1 MRYSLFRFRDVIE
14 AFAIY
19 FMCFGLNLFLV
30 YIQSSTMEVASLLEA
45 FIDGIVEYRILISI
59 FLTFMMAVFHYQF
72 LNRKKT
78 EIACRI
84 LVGDTREY
92 VITRYIVN
100 SLTILLFSFVIALVV
115 GVYLDVAATSNL
127 YLLFLFMGYLFIS
140 VRQVK
145 HE

>member
-1 MRYSLFRFRDVIE
+1 
-14 AFAIY
+14 
-19 FMCFGLNLFLV
+19 
-30 YIQSSTMEVASLLEA
+30 MEVASLLEA